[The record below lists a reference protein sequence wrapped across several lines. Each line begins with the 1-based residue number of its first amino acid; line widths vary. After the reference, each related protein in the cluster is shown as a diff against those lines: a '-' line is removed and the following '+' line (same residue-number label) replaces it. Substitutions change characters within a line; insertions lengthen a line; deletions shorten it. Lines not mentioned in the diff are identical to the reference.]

1 MRRIATHYITGYAL
15 GFALCLVGLTM
26 LVAILWRA
34 WPNVSTSHSVFPAL
48 EQYLWTKD
56 FDFGFGVRLKLMHLT
71 IMGAAALAFGIFVL
85 AFSRK
90 VFYVGKNVL
99 LQCPFCK
106 NQWKASRA
114 RGWGTCPYCNQMV
127 QPKVVKIRK

>member
-1 MRRIATHYITGYAL
+1 MRKIAAYHITGYAL
-15 GFALCLVGLTM
+15 GFAFCLVGLTV
-26 LVAILWRA
+26 LIAILWKA
-34 WPNVSTSHSVFPAL
+34 LPNVSTSNGLFPAL

-56 FDFGFGVRLKLMHLT
+56 FDFGFGVRLKLMFLT
-71 IMGAAALAFGIFVL
+71 IMGAAALAFGVFVL

-99 LQCPFCK
+99 LQCTFCK

-114 RGWGTCPYCNQMV
+114 RGWGTCPYCNRKV
-127 QPKVVKIRK
+127 QSKVAKI